1 MNHDLV
7 QKFREKLD
15 SFAISDYHGLI
26 SPGLTCYLNSVLQ
39 VLFMT
44 EDFRE
49 AVKRCCIDDSTSID
63 RQLRR
68 LFEDLQKS
76 RAETHNFATKLGI
89 TNVYEQRDAAEYF
102 EKILCL
108 TSPEAAK
115 IFKGELNHKIEC
127 LSCND
132 KNDSRS
138 YFWILPLAVDD
149 LPYQTYNVEKG
160 LETFFKGEKVCG
172 DNKMFCNRCNK
183 KQDAEFGCEITQSP
197 EVLTLLLKRF
207 SFGYTHGRFIKLHCS
222 ADVPRTLH
230 MKNCKYELY
239 ALVDHFGNLT
249 GGHYTAHI
257 RSFETYMWYH
267 FNDDVVNK
275 VKQPF
280 GAGETSLRSR
290 TAYLLMYRKVSVP
303 HRYGGL
309 SGGHTVTAGDEV
321 RARLQA
327 LGSELQTHKAELDL
341 TARADDVLAARLVV
355 LHPLATGG
363 TGPDGGT
370 GTDALHLFEDGVP
383 AVLEE
388 LEVVVDAAV
397 VIAAVGAWSRTFPRL
412 QTLPAELIRH
422 WDTHRFI
429 FTVFCGSQE
438 GDVLLKVLHLFR
450 GQHRQPAHLLS
461 PVICQ
466 NNILKWHLPL
476 SSTTESSTVTRI
488 HKNSTEMGKIYQVI
502 VHGVKGQKVT
512 IDLCNTEEQMKS
524 ITVLQLR
531 EKIAEKLPE
540 TKGDGAVRLI
550 FTDKSLDDDSKK
562 LSEYGV
568 QHMSLIMIVLKV
580 PGGQSV

>member
-290 TAYLLMYRKVSVP
+290 TAYLLMYRKVSRCP
-303 HRYGGL
+303 ETTYGGNQETLCTHSDVEAEERQDEDERGEPLVPCHRPNYESCNRGENLRHLNGDRLKESHDDTVWKKQKNL
-309 SGGHTVTAGDEV
+309 SGELEKQPKQKERQHKDVLQTDTGVNGD
-321 RARLQA
+321 RLQMLMSNFA
-327 LGSELQTHKAELDL
+327 KNETTNMTVGLKRISDKSAESKVV
-341 TARADDVLAARLVV
+341 TYKRESVAEAR
-355 LHPLATGG
+355 T
-363 TGPDGGT
+363 
-370 GTDALHLFEDGVP
+370 
-383 AVLEE
+383 EE
-388 LEVVVDAAV
+388 NGIKLRKEAG
-397 VIAAVGAWSRTFPRL
+397 VGADMFDSDVKSFHVSSNGYSPSVQHTTGYL
-412 QTLPAELIRH
+412 Q
-422 WDTHRFI
+422 
-429 FTVFCGSQE
+429 
-438 GDVLLKVLHLFR
+438 
-450 GQHRQPAHLLS
+450 GQMRMNEQTGCSCSPNLYRKPNSSKRDEEKMQPAASLR
-461 PVICQ
+461 Q
-466 NNILKWHLPL
+466 
-476 SSTTESSTVTRI
+476 RR
-488 HKNSTEMGKIYQVI
+488 MAAKI
-502 VHGVKGQKVT
+502 GENAK
-512 IDLCNTEEQMKS
+512 
-524 ITVLQLR
+524 R
-531 EKIAEKLPE
+531 EPW
-540 TKGDGAVRLI
+540 R
-550 FTDKSLDDDSKK
+550 
-562 LSEYGV
+562 
-568 QHMSLIMIVLKV
+568 
-580 PGGQSV
+580 